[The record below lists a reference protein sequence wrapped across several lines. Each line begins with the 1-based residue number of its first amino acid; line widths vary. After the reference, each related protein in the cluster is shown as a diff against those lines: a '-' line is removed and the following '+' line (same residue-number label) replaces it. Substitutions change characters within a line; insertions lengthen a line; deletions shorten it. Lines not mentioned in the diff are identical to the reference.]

1 MHTHNEHR
9 EITMNKANA
18 SPTVIPICAAIS
30 HSSAI
35 QPTENWVCASKTR
48 HCWNYEANVYEL
60 SEDQAWLLL
69 RNEFPGSY
77 MQRRRKK
84 GTASARMNLM
94 PYAEKVQRRSGTAT
108 TITTIL
114 VTQNRLNAQQRIW
127 GEEPIPD
134 SQLVKP
140 QSTSSNPSINST
152 SV

>member
-1 MHTHNEHR
+1 LGNHLIGTMHTHNEHR

-69 RNEFPGSY
+69 RNEFPGSW
-77 MQRRRKK
+77 RRR
-84 GTASARMNLM
+84 RRRRRR
-94 PYAEKVQRRSGTAT
+94 RRSSLSLSLN
-108 TITTIL
+108 TI
-114 VTQNRLNAQQRIW
+114 
-127 GEEPIPD
+127 
-134 SQLVKP
+134 
-140 QSTSSNPSINST
+140 
-152 SV
+152 